1 MKRILIQM
9 LAILTLLTS
18 LGAALPASSS
28 VSAKDYI
35 NSFTVKVDGV
45 DCATTSG
52 SVFVYPNPKGNGY
65 RVIEANDYAFRYVKL
80 MVFDE
85 NGMLIEAGGEIYE
98 NSETVT
104 GSPQD
109 VVIVP
114 EGGFLV
120 AFKTGGNAELTKAF
134 NTAMEG
140 AVLYN
145 ATMSVIYEMQGSFDG
160 TNLTISYDDPVEP
173 SENAKK
179 FLFIGNSST
188 YFNGTPIKFK
198 GLATAAGVEIDVDY
212 CTFGSANLGE
222 FADASHAR
230 GITLRNM
237 LKAKKYDYVV
247 LQDAAA
253 ATYYSS
259 KPAIDVILP
268 LIEENGAEALLYM
281 RYSAAST
288 PTQIIINAKKH
299 YENYTRLAETFGLR
313 VCSSATA
320 FAMACTEVPQV
331 PLYAIDGGHHSK
343 EGSYIIACNW
353 LYSFLG
359 VDPVGNSY
367 TAQIDEDTARQL
379 QEVAKKACVEEFT
392 YPEDEKDVFVSG
404 GTEYANIAK
413 GKKYLVTGQ
422 IYAGDW
428 TDNFAD
434 GSCMGKLTDGK
445 YATSGSDKNVGCY
458 KNASGHSVTVDLG
471 EIASVRAFKTDMY
484 GNEGWGIKG
493 PEGTKI
499 TLSFS
504 PDGKSWS
511 DPVEAVQSKITGD
524 EWKSCVYEYSL
535 DNPVNARYVK
545 LVYTGGGF
553 IWSSEISVYGEFFEN
568 DDPQDPA
575 LNDSNADQFVEPA
588 TKKLAWLYWVIGG
601 LAVGAAV
608 AAAIIISKKKK

>member
-9 LAILTLLTS
+9 LALLTLVTS
-18 LGAALPASSS
+18 IGSVLPATS
-28 VSAKDYI
+28 VANAKTYQ
-35 NSFTVKVDGV
+35 NSFTVAVDGV
-45 DCATTSG
+45 DCSTANGT
-52 SVFVYPNPKGNGY
+52 VFVYPNPKGSGY
-65 RVIEANDYAFRYVKL
+65 RVIEANDYSFRYVKL

-85 NGMLIEAGGEIYE
+85 NGMLIEAGGEIFE

-120 AFKTGGNAELTKAF
+120 AFKTNNANLTKAF
-134 NTAMEG
+134 NVAMEG
-140 AVLYN
+140 AMLYN
-145 ATMSVIYEMQGSFDG
+145 ATMSVIYEMHGSFDG
-160 TNLTISYDDPVEP
+160 TNLTISYDNPVEP
-173 SENAKK
+173 SEDAIK
-179 FLFIGNSST
+179 FLFVGNSST

-198 GLATAAGVEIDVDY
+198 GLAQAAGVEIDVDY

-222 FADASHAR
+222 FADASHNR

-268 LIEENGAEALLYM
+268 LIKENGAEALLYM

-288 PTQIIINAKKH
+288 PEQIIINAKKH
-299 YENYTRLAETFGLR
+299 YDNYTRLAETFDLR

-320 FAMACTEVPQV
+320 FAMACVDVPHI

-353 LYSFLG
+353 LMSFLG
-359 VDPVGNSY
+359 IDPVGNSY
-367 TAQIDEDTARQL
+367 TAQIDEENALKL
-379 QEVAKKACVEEFT
+379 QQVAKKACVEEYV
-392 YPEDEKDVFVSG
+392 YPEAEPDVYKANG
-404 GTEYANIAK
+404 NEYANIAK

-434 GSCMGKLTDGK
+434 GSCMGKLTDGV
-445 YATSGSDKNVGCY
+445 YATSGSDKNIGCY
-458 KNASGHSVTVDLG
+458 KNASGHTVTIDLG
-471 EIASVRAFKTDMY
+471 EIASVRAFKTDLY
-484 GNEGWGIKG
+484 GNSSWGIQG
-493 PEGTKI
+493 PDGIKL

-504 PDGKSWS
+504 PDAKSWS
-511 DPVEAVQSKITGD
+511 EPVEAVQSKIVGD
-524 EWKSCVYEYSL
+524 EWKSCYYEYSL
-535 DNPVNARYVK
+535 ENPTNARYVK
-545 LVYTGGGF
+545 VSYTGGGF
-553 IWSSEISVYGEFFEN
+553 IWSSEISVYGEFFKN
-568 DDPQDPA
+568 DDPEDPS
-575 LNDSNADQFVEPA
+575 LKDTDEFVEPA

-601 LAVGAAV
+601 ITACAAAAAAV
-608 AAAIIISKKKK
+608 IISKKKK